1 MKETEMEDFPPDE
14 VRDTHTIARRALAL
28 FGVVGLAL
36 GAPKNDILDWLKV
49 EGLWGQLSPS
59 ELAYVSAEEPTRKQK
74 IEATWWSERL
84 IVLLWAL
91 NKVEQLPAPDEQC
104 DTALFQEVL
113 PPFADMSV
121 AEFIT
126 SSRRLSEEE
135 LLSMADNIM
144 DLHWKAR
151 DAEIHSRQSPPVVD
165 IEIIQERHHA
175 INWVIGYEGLSWD
188 EVTTDT

>member
-1 MKETEMEDFPPDE
+1 MKETEMEDFPLDE

-49 EGLWGQLSPS
+49 EGLWDQLSPS
-59 ELAYVSAEEPTRKQK
+59 ELAYVSATEPTRKQK
-74 IEATWWSERL
+74 VEATWWSERL

-91 NKVEQLPAPDEQC
+91 KKVEQLPAPDEQC

-126 SSRRLSEEE
+126 SSRRLSEDE
-135 LLSMADNIM
+135 LLNMADKIM

-151 DAEIHSRQSPPVVD
+151 DTEIDSIQAPPVVD

>member
-1 MKETEMEDFPPDE
+1 MNETKIEELPQQE
-14 VRDTHTIARRALAL
+14 VRDTQTIARRALAL
-28 FGVVGLAL
+28 FGVVGFAL

-49 EGLWGQLSPS
+49 EGLWDQLSQC
-59 ELAYVSAEEPTRKQK
+59 ELAYVLSEEPTRKQK

-121 AEFIT
+121 VEFLS
-126 SSRRLSEEE
+126 SSRRLSKEK
-135 LLSMADNIM
+135 LLSMAANIM

-151 DAEIHSRQSPPVVD
+151 DAEFHSRKAPSDVD

-175 INWVIGYEGLSWD
+175 INWIIGYEGLSWD